1 VYLKHALALVLIFI
15 GSKIVIA
22 DMLDIAKIP
31 PAISLGVTVA
41 ILAAGIGVSLWKT
54 RKKAARAEARPAE

>member
-1 VYLKHALALVLIFI
+1 
-15 GSKIVIA
+15 
-22 DMLDIAKIP
+22 MLGIAKIP

-54 RKKAARAEARPAE
+54 RENAARAEAKPAE